1 MQKDDST
8 AACRTCNRL
17 DKGISPD
24 EISDD
29 VPEELLNDLMSGFYQ
44 MKVAV
49 SEEKAKEIE
58 ERTTNQAESEQWVLE
73 RRQRVTASKFGSIV
87 KMRVATN

>member
-1 MQKDDST
+1 MRKDGST
-8 AACRTCNRL
+8 AARKAYNRH
-17 DKGISPD
+17 DKGILPD

-49 SEEKAKEIE
+49 IE
-58 ERTTNQAESEQWVLE
+58 E
-73 RRQRVTASKFGSIV
+73 
-87 KMRVATN
+87 